1 MIICGFTGK
10 YEPFSN
16 FYRSPIVWQE
26 CICQTVEH
34 GFHAFKT
41 HDPDLRKKILEAPNA
56 GKAKYLGRLVPLRPD
71 WEEVKESI
79 MLGLLRVKFSER
91 FYHLL
96 LVRTGKAYLE
106 ETNTWKDRYW
116 GVDGYGLNRLG
127 HLLMQVRS
135 ELQTEAEK
143 ARIERGEECSTSTT

>member
-1 MIICGFTGK
+1 MIIAGFVGK

-16 FYRSPIVWQE
+16 FYRSPFVLQD
-26 CICQTVEH
+26 CVCQTVEH

-41 HDPDLRKKILEAPNA
+41 HDPVIRKQILQAPNPA
-56 GKAKYLGRLVPLRPD
+56 KAKQLGRAVPLRPD
-71 WEEVKESI
+71 WEEVKEGV
-79 MLGLLRVKFSER
+79 MLDLLRVKFSER
-91 FYHLL
+91 FYQML

-135 ELQTEAEK
+135 EIQCEIEK
-143 ARIERGEECSTSTT
+143 TRIERGAQG